1 MVECVFNIYE
11 ALGGLLLKGL
21 NIHVSLTN
29 RCAAH
34 KMPGTCS
41 VL

>member
-11 ALGGLLLKGL
+11 ALDGLILKGL
-21 NIHVSLTN
+21 NIHVSMTN
-29 RCAAH
+29 CCAAH